1 MKHILLIGFFSCMIG
16 GLWTSCTNYDFNAGP
31 DLGLT
36 FPEDTPRDTLPVPL
50 YPYIKHNGDP
60 YLLYGVHIRVDVLS
74 DKTEIEEHFAKSAE
88 LGFRT
93 VVVPVAW
100 GNIEPQMG
108 QYDFERVRMYYDLA
122 RKYALQIQL
131 LWFGSNVCG
140 TSSAPD
146 YVNTNPALYPQHP
159 GAVNAEWG
167 TFLDLSVSETLSREK
182 LALSKLLDYIAAYD
196 TDKRTVMVQIEN
208 EPDGGGPEY
217 DPGTNIW
224 WTTPENVLKYCF
236 VGGQF
241 AAAGAAMSALGQIV
255 HYHLPGIP
263 TRVNLMNIQQ
273 YANMEV
279 VKELE
284 AHPGIDIVG
293 IDNYAK
299 SVAEVDPYVDCI
311 TTGRNIPHI
320 PENSGNVR
328 AYQAIAGR
336 MFELGGGVIIYELKT
351 GPKFSPDYDLGIY
364 RLGDGWVERDG
375 TEEIKS
381 SGLSG
386 SGQLENKTADIKDF
400 NTMIYKADQQIASAG
415 KGNIAAFNK
424 ANAGEVENE
433 VLQVNSIPFSY
444 SCPTGSFG
452 LVLKVEGTNDYLL
465 MALADNTTFGIEA
478 FDGDS
483 ASIGS
488 YAGTQWQEESV
499 REVVDHTIRLNG
511 CEVARITLE

>member
-88 LGFRT
+88 LGVRT

-196 TDKRTVMVQIEN
+196 TGKRTVMVQIEN

-241 AAAGAAMSALGQIV
+241 AAAGAAMNALGQIV

-284 AHPGIDIVG
+284 AYPGIDIVG

-320 PENSGNVR
+320 PENS
-328 AYQAIAGR
+328 
-336 MFELGGGVIIYELKT
+336 
-351 GPKFSPDYDLGIY
+351 
-364 RLGDGWVERDG
+364 
-375 TEEIKS
+375 
-381 SGLSG
+381 
-386 SGQLENKTADIKDF
+386 
-400 NTMIYKADQQIASAG
+400 
-415 KGNIAAFNK
+415 GNIAAFNK

-499 REVVDHTIRLNG
+499 REVVDHTIQLNG

>member
-100 GNIEPQMG
+100 GTIEPQMG

-284 AHPGIDIVG
+284 AYPGIDIVG

-320 PENSGNVR
+320 PENSGN
-328 AYQAIAGR
+328 
-336 MFELGGGVIIYELKT
+336 
-351 GPKFSPDYDLGIY
+351 
-364 RLGDGWVERDG
+364 
-375 TEEIKS
+375 
-381 SGLSG
+381 
-386 SGQLENKTADIKDF
+386 
-400 NTMIYKADQQIASAG
+400 
-415 KGNIAAFNK
+415 IAAFNK
-424 ANAGEVENE
+424 ANAGGGSKTRFCRSTPSRFPIR
-433 VLQVNSIPFSY
+433 VLRVRS
-444 SCPTGSFG
+444 
-452 LVLKVEGTNDYLL
+452 VL
-465 MALADNTTFGIEA
+465 
-478 FDGDS
+478 S
-483 ASIGS
+483 
-488 YAGTQWQEESV
+488 
-499 REVVDHTIRLNG
+499 
-511 CEVARITLE
+511 